1 MSFTSDDVITQRDLS
16 GKIVKDERMG
26 CGGFSDVWCGRLR
39 TGDGEV
45 KIAIKELRIQQ
56 STLSSSEMPRDE
68 RLKKRCIREVLL
80 WEKLEHPNIVPLLG
94 FSMDEQGVPAL
105 ISPWYF
111 HGNIVQYLQAHTDA
125 NRRSLALDA
134 AEGLKYLHSIP
145 VVHGDI
151 KGENVLV
158 NAQGRASLCDFGTS
172 QFIEEA
178 ARITGFTTSQ
188 ANAGGTDRFLSPE
201 TVEDGSKTLAADMW
215 AFSCLTGQ
223 ILTGRIP
230 YSGVTQKLAIL
241 LAIKEGRIPMHNDDE
256 KIDKKL
262 WDCLQ
267 GCWNTAPERRP
278 VASEVCGIL
287 ADVEQEPDLEIS
299 GEVAITIVPAHNPAS
314 VPEIDQDLGN
324 GPVLPDTSMESH
336 QEPELTVTP
345 TDRIEGHLSITGHDT
360 NTSRVSVLTSD
371 PGSPL
376 DLEAYPIY
384 LRCPS
389 SLSNSAH
396 VPQAMSNTSSQ
407 SVEMPVREDPSASS
421 SSNLEARDRG
431 SILSTLSQNTVLSP
445 LEEETKVQ
453 AQNRLN
459 YSIFKPLP
467 PLPDSR
473 PASPTM
479 MSQNGAT
486 LVRRRTSPLHR
497 PSGDRQKQ
505 HYVPDTALS
514 RRRTLAHTSAA
525 HAAASGFSRPTAQP
539 VTYVAKSNKLG
550 PPPDSSK
557 SRPQLQDL
565 LAARKRWAMYE
576 PRFGYCFVG
585 L

>member
-1 MSFTSDDVITQRDLS
+1 
-16 GKIVKDERMG
+16 
-26 CGGFSDVWCGRLR
+26 
-39 TGDGEV
+39 
-45 KIAIKELRIQQ
+45 
-56 STLSSSEMPRDE
+56 
-68 RLKKRCIREVLL
+68 
-80 WEKLEHPNIVPLLG
+80 
-94 FSMDEQGVPAL
+94 
-105 ISPWYF
+105 
-111 HGNIVQYLQAHTDA
+111 
-125 NRRSLALDA
+125 
-134 AEGLKYLHSIP
+134 
-145 VVHGDI
+145 
-151 KGENVLV
+151 
-158 NAQGRASLCDFGTS
+158 
-172 QFIEEA
+172 
-178 ARITGFTTSQ
+178 
-188 ANAGGTDRFLSPE
+188 
-201 TVEDGSKTLAADMW
+201 
-215 AFSCLTGQ
+215 
-223 ILTGRIP
+223 
-230 YSGVTQKLAIL
+230 
-241 LAIKEGRIPMHNDDE
+241 
-256 KIDKKL
+256 
-262 WDCLQ
+262 
-267 GCWNTAPERRP
+267 
-278 VASEVCGIL
+278 
-287 ADVEQEPDLEIS
+287 
-299 GEVAITIVPAHNPAS
+299 
-314 VPEIDQDLGN
+314 
-324 GPVLPDTSMESH
+324 
-336 QEPELTVTP
+336 
-345 TDRIEGHLSITGHDT
+345 
-360 NTSRVSVLTSD
+360 
-371 PGSPL
+371 
-376 DLEAYPIY
+376 
-384 LRCPS
+384 
-389 SLSNSAH
+389 
-396 VPQAMSNTSSQ
+396 MSNTSSQ

-431 SILSTLSQNTVLSP
+431 SIPSSTLSQNTVLSP